1 MLVEYGRAGEA
12 VGDALDEPEGGEEV
26 GRGAMGVSWSTSAS
40 KLAIPMPATS
50 RLNQRSVVVGVDPSS
65 PTVTPGEERHPSP

>member
-26 GRGAMGVSWSTSAS
+26 GRGAMGISWSTSAS

-65 PTVTPGEERHPSP
+65 PTSRPVRNDNPSP